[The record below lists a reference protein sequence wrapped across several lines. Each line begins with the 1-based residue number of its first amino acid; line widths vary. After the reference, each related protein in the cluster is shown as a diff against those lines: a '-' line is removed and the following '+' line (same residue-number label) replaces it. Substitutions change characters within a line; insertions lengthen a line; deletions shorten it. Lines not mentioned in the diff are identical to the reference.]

1 MPIPTNKTQRK
12 ASDARA
18 KAKQQVQKNVKAE
31 AERAQDRE
39 SAKARKSPK
48 LSRPLDGPR
57 IEGDETYFSRGDRLE
72 LLYVQEQLLH
82 SETMVRRAK
91 AEITAI
97 EASYRLQRD
106 AKAAEHATAIL
117 SQIRFK
123 GALDALHRDIEMVYG
138 KPMKSMVF
146 DDVTGLIKKVDV
158 KEKKDGRT

>member
-1 MPIPTNKTQRK
+1 MPIPTNKTQRR
-12 ASDARA
+12 ASDA
-18 KAKQQVQKNVKAE
+18 KAKTREQARKNEKAE
-31 AERAQDRE
+31 AERAQDIE
-39 SAKARKSPK
+39 TAKARKLPK

-57 IEGDETYFSRGDRLE
+57 IEGDEMFFSRGDRLE

-82 SETMVRRAK
+82 SETMVRRAR

-106 AKAAEHATAIL
+106 AKAAEHTAATLA
-117 SQIRFK
+117 QIKFK
-123 GALDALHRDIEMVYG
+123 GALDALHNDIETVYG

-146 DDVTGLIKKVDV
+146 DDVTGLIKQVDV